1 MGLTNEKQ
9 DHKKIPQK
17 VSVIDFCS
25 APNEFNFQ
33 VLFPFNLKEWPMPVS
48 QLLLGQIR
56 SLEGGAHIL
65 EGRGCYLNKY
75 WRGGVLSHQGGA
87 PHSMWI
93 SHSST
98 QINHHMGQPAI
109 NGQVGQQAP
118 ITLLVIL
125 TATASCRKEAGLGFR
140 LILIT
145 VAFRPIRSGL
155 KLDFTYTTRSD
166 HRGSGLQRHP
176 SAHSCCTKLNL
187 L

>member
-1 MGLTNEKQ
+1 MDGTYNEKQ

-17 VSVIDFCS
+17 VSVIDFCC
-25 APNEFNFQ
+25 APHEFNFQ
-33 VLFPFNLKEWPMPVS
+33 ILFTLNLKEWPMPVS

-93 SHSST
+93 GHSST

-109 NGQVGQQAP
+109 NGQVGQGHQLP
-118 ITLLVIL
+118 C
-125 TATASCRKEAGLGFR
+125 S
-140 LILIT
+140 
-145 VAFRPIRSGL
+145 S
-155 KLDFTYTTRSD
+155 Y
-166 HRGSGLQRHP
+166 
-176 SAHSCCTKLNL
+176 
-187 L
+187 